1 MTKNSFAKMKEYEMY
16 DTADVA
22 CGYDYWFFKLLNYCL
37 GIYQYDGLPKTL
49 PGRELLMNLLLTG
62 HAVIFHDPGKKN
74 LITTKTQL
82 VDFDEYYRP
91 TKAVYGNVEIKSKTL
106 YLGVDSEVV
115 YLDRIEGNVLMN
127 QAVDSGLKTF
137 ICRYARQLADVESTA
152 NIYMVNIRNTSF
164 PVASDDQTKQQVEGF
179 FRRLILGKRAVI
191 TDNIVQESFRNVDYA
206 TTRSNDSLNDILIA
220 RDKILA
226 NFFQDIGIKYRQ
238 EQKKAQMTEDEIE
251 TDEQLLM
258 LDVNQMKEV
267 QQEGLDRV
275 NNMFGTNIR
284 VKINPLYDR
293 NTYRRKEGGTDG
305 STENTVQSDT
315 E

>member
-1 MTKNSFAKMKEYEMY
+1 MTRNQSKKLAVQTMY

-37 GIYQYDGLPKTL
+37 GIYQYDGLPKSL
-49 PGRELLMNLLLTG
+49 PGREVLMNLLLTG
-62 HAVIFHDPGKKN
+62 HAVIFQNKSN
-74 LITTKTQL
+74 LVTTKTQL
-82 VDFDEYYRP
+82 FDFDEYYRP
-91 TKAVYGNVEIKSKTL
+91 TKAVYGNVDIKSKTL

-115 YLDRIEGNVLMN
+115 YLTRIEGNVLMN

-152 NIYMVNIRNTSF
+152 NMYMVNIRNTSF
-164 PVASDDQTKQQVEGF
+164 PVASDDITKKQVEAF
-179 FRRLILGKRAVI
+179 YNSIVLGKRAVI
-191 TDNIVQESFRNVDYA
+191 TDSIVQESFRNIDYA
-206 TTRSNDSLNDILIA
+206 SVRSTDTLNDILIA

-258 LDVNQMKEV
+258 LDVNQMMEV
-267 QQEGLDRV
+267 QQEGFDRV
-275 NNMFGTNIR
+275 NDMFGTDIR

-293 NTYRRKEGGTDG
+293 KTYRKEGTTDV
-305 STENTVQSDT
+305 SAENNIRPDA

>member
-1 MTKNSFAKMKEYEMY
+1 MTKNSFTKLKEFELY

-37 GIYQYDGLPKTL
+37 GIYQYENLPKSL
-49 PGRELLMNLLLTG
+49 PGRELLMNLILTG
-62 HAVIFHDPGKKN
+62 HAVVFQNKSN
-74 LITTKTQL
+74 LVTTKTQL
-82 VDFDEYYRP
+82 FDFDEYYRP
-91 TKAVYGNVEIKSKTL
+91 TKAVYGNVKIKSRTL
-106 YLGVDSEVV
+106 SLGVDSEVI
-115 YLDRIEGNVLMN
+115 YLTRIEGNVLMQ

-164 PVASDDQTKQQVEGF
+164 PVASDEPTKQQVEGF
-179 FRRLILGKRAVI
+179 FRKLILGKRAVI
-191 TDNIVQESFRNVDYA
+191 TDNIVQQSFHNIDYS
-206 TTRSNDSLNDILIA
+206 TTRSNDTLNDVLIA

-258 LDVNQMKEV
+258 LDVNQMLEV
-267 QQEGLDRV
+267 QKEGIERV
-275 NNMFGTNIR
+275 NNLFGTDIR

-293 NTYRRKEGGTDG
+293 KTYRKEGVENVG
-305 STENTVQSDT
+305 SES
-315 E
+315 EI

>member
-1 MTKNSFAKMKEYEMY
+1 MTRNQSKKLAVQTMY

-37 GIYQYDGLPKTL
+37 GIYQYDGLPKSL
-49 PGRELLMNLLLTG
+49 PGREVLMNLLLTG
-62 HAVIFHDPGKKN
+62 HAVIFQNKSN
-74 LITTKTQL
+74 LVTTKTQL
-82 VDFDEYYRP
+82 FDFDEYYRP
-91 TKAVYGNVEIKSKTL
+91 TKAVYGNVDIKSKTL

-115 YLDRIEGNVLMN
+115 YLTRIEGNVLMN

-152 NIYMVNIRNTSF
+152 NMYMVNIRNTSF
-164 PVASDDQTKQQVEGF
+164 PVASDDITKKQVEAF
-179 FRRLILGKRAVI
+179 YNSIVLGKRAVI
-191 TDNIVQESFRNVDYA
+191 TDSIVQESFRNIDYA
-206 TTRSNDSLNDILIA
+206 SVRSTDTLNDILIA

-258 LDVNQMKEV
+258 LDVNQMMEV
-267 QQEGLDRV
+267 QQEGFDRV
-275 NNMFGTNIR
+275 NDMFGTDIR

-293 NTYRRKEGGTDG
+293 KTYRKEGVEDVIA
-305 STENTVQSDT
+305 ENNIRPDAV
-315 E
+315 

>member
-1 MTKNSFAKMKEYEMY
+1 MTKNSFSKLKEFELY

-37 GIYQYDGLPKTL
+37 GIYQYENLPKSL
-49 PGRELLMNLLLTG
+49 PGRELLMNLILTG
-62 HAVIFHDPGKKN
+62 HAVVFQNKTN
-74 LITTKTQL
+74 LVTTKTQL
-82 VDFDEYYRP
+82 FDFDEYYRP
-91 TKAVYGNVEIKSKTL
+91 TKAVYGNVKIKSRTL
-106 YLGVDSEVV
+106 SLGVDSEVI
-115 YLDRIEGNVLMN
+115 YLTRIEGNVLMQ
-127 QAVDSGLKTF
+127 QAVDGGLKTF

-164 PVASDDQTKQQVEGF
+164 PVASDEPTKQQVEGF
-179 FRRLILGKRAVI
+179 FRKLILGKRAVI
-191 TDNIVQESFRNVDYA
+191 IDNIVQESFRNIDYA
-206 TTRSNDSLNDILIA
+206 ITRSNDTLNDILIA

-258 LDVNQMKEV
+258 LDVNQMLEV
-267 QQEGLDRV
+267 QKEGIERV
-275 NNMFGTNIR
+275 NNLFGTDIR

-293 NTYRRKEGGTDG
+293 KTYRKEGVEDV
-305 STENTVQSDT
+305 STESEV
-315 E
+315 

>member
-1 MTKNSFAKMKEYEMY
+1 MTRNQSKKLAVQTMY
-16 DTADVA
+16 DTADVP
-22 CGYDYWFFKLLNYCL
+22 CGYDYWFYKLLNYCL
-37 GIYQYDGLPKTL
+37 GIYQYEGLPKSL
-49 PGRELLMNLLLTG
+49 PGREVLMNLLLTG
-62 HAVIFHDPGKKN
+62 HAVIFQNKN
-74 LITTKTQL
+74 NLVTTKTQL
-82 VDFDEYYRP
+82 FDFDEYYRP
-91 TKAVYGNVEIKSKTL
+91 TKAVYGNVEINSKTL

-115 YLDRIEGNVLMN
+115 YLTRIQGNVLMD

-137 ICRYARQLADVESTA
+137 ICRYARQLADAESTA
-152 NIYMVNIRNTSF
+152 NMYMVNIRNASF
-164 PVASDDQTKQQVEGF
+164 PVASDDQTKKQVEAF
-179 FRRLILGKRAVI
+179 YNSIVLGKRAVI
-191 TDNIVQESFRNVDYA
+191 TDSIVQESFRNIDYA
-206 TTRSNDSLNDILIA
+206 TVRSQDSLNDILIA

-267 QQEGLDRV
+267 QQEGFDRV
-275 NNMFGTNIR
+275 NDLFGTDIR

-293 NTYRRKEGGTDG
+293 KTYRKEGIADV
-305 STENTVQSDT
+305 SAENRIRPDA

>member
-1 MTKNSFAKMKEYEMY
+1 MTRNQSKKLAVQTMY

-37 GIYQYDGLPKTL
+37 GIYQYDGLPKSL
-49 PGRELLMNLLLTG
+49 PGREVLMNLLLTG
-62 HAVIFHDPGKKN
+62 HAVIFQNKN
-74 LITTKTQL
+74 NLVTTKTQL
-82 VDFDEYYRP
+82 FDIDEYYRP
-91 TKAVYGNVEIKSKTL
+91 TKAVFGNVDIKSKTL

-115 YLDRIEGNVLMN
+115 YLTRIEGNVLMN

-152 NIYMVNIRNTSF
+152 NMYMVNIRNTSF
-164 PVASDDQTKQQVEGF
+164 PVASDDITKKQVEAF
-179 FRRLILGKRAVI
+179 YNAIVLGKRAVI
-191 TDNIVQESFRNVDYA
+191 TDSIVQKSFSNIDYA
-206 TTRSNDSLNDILIA
+206 SVRSTDTLNDILIA

-258 LDVNQMKEV
+258 LDVNQMMEV
-267 QQEGLDRV
+267 QQEGFDRV
-275 NNMFGTNIR
+275 NDMFGTDIR

-293 NTYRRKEGGTDG
+293 KTYRKEGTTDV
-305 STENTVQSDT
+305 SAEDNIRPDAV
-315 E
+315 